1 MGRKSLADERI
12 NQILD
17 AFEQCIIKHGLEKA
31 TLQRT
36 AEQAGV
42 NLGIIH
48 HYIGK
53 RDDLLRLMVER
64 LAKKATDE
72 LAHFVATTPVSLR
85 LSYLLDDFF
94 QDSDSSTTSRILS
107 ELFSASPHNP
117 LIQKLLLEI
126 NQVYCNIL
134 AEEIGQAH
142 SHVPPERCQHLAYT
156 VLSLA
161 YGSGL
166 LQELGFTKQQ
176 NQAALKAAKL
186 IVDSD

>member
-17 AFEQCIIKHGLEKA
+17 AFEQCIVEHGLEKA

-36 AEQAGV
+36 AQQAGV

-53 RDDLLRLMVER
+53 RDELLRLMVER

-72 LAHFVATTPVSLR
+72 LAHFVATTPVSMR
-85 LSYLLDDFF
+85 LPYLLDDFF
-94 QDSDSSTTSRILS
+94 NDSDSSTTSRIVS

-126 NQVYCNIL
+126 NQVYHHLL
-134 AEEIGQAH
+134 AQEISQAH
-142 SHVPPERCQHLAYT
+142 PHLSAEQSQNLAYT

-176 NQAALKAAKL
+176 NQAALQAAKL
-186 IVDSD
+186 IVDS